1 MDTAQLITKS
11 HLNDDPVQG
20 SGGGSHAGMREV
32 GTWVWGGEK
41 KTQKEEKETKN
52 KKEG

>member
-1 MDTAQLITKS
+1 MDTAHLKSKS

-20 SGGGSHAGMREV
+20 SGGGSHAGMKKDGYLGV
-32 GTWVWGGEK
+32 GWRNK
-41 KTQKEEKETKN
+41 KN